1 MPNPASQALDPLR
14 SLPGPDELAARAGD
28 TPQPLRVNSH
38 IHLPPNFSAFETVAD
53 AVDRAAAEGID
64 VLGVSNY
71 YDFTVYGEFARLARD
86 KGIFPLFGLEIICK
100 HDDLA
105 DRGVRIND
113 PGNPGK
119 MYLCGKGITRF
130 GDQMTDTARRILAT
144 IRDNDAARMRE
155 MTDKLSQLL
164 AKAEVDASLGD
175 DDVIDMVVRR
185 HGAPRETVTLQ
196 ERHVAQGCQR
206 ALAQAVPAE
215 QRPAVLERLFGQPA
229 AADADDPVAV
239 QGEIRSRLMKAGK
252 PAFVG
257 ETFITFDQA
266 KTLILALGGI
276 PCYPTLADGVEPTC
290 EYETP
295 VEQLIENIQSAG
307 IHAAELVPTRNQPDV
322 LVEYVT
328 TMRAAGLVVTAGT
341 EHNTLDLGPIEPMCK
356 GGQPIPAEAMDIFQ
370 EGARVVAA
378 HQLLTL
384 HGRPGLVDA
393 AGEPNDAYASADER
407 IAALARLGS
416 AVIDAYREGT

>member
-1 MPNPASQALDPLR
+1 MTSPANDALAPLR
-14 SLPGPDELAARAGD
+14 QLGTVEQLRDRAGA
-28 TPQPLRVNSH
+28 PQPLRVNSH

-53 AVDRAAAEGID
+53 AVDRAAAEGIN

-105 DRGVRIND
+105 AQGVRIND

-130 GDQMTDTARRILAT
+130 GDEMTDTARRILNT

-164 AKAEVDASLGD
+164 AGAEVDAQLGD
-175 DDVIDMVVRR
+175 DDVIDMVVAR
-185 HGAPRETVTLQ
+185 HGAARETVTLQ

-206 ALAQAVPAE
+206 ALAQAVPADH
-215 QRPAVLERLFGQPA
+215 RSAALERLFGQPA
-229 AADADDPVAV
+229 TSDVDDPVAV

-257 ETFITFDQA
+257 ETFISFHQA
-266 KTLILALGGI
+266 RTLILELGGI
-276 PCYPTLADGVEPTC
+276 PCYPTLADGVEPFC

-307 IHAAELVPTRNQPDV
+307 IHAAELVPTRNRPEV
-322 LVEYVT
+322 LAEYVT

-341 EHNTLDLGPIEPMCK
+341 EHNTLDLGPIEPLCK
-356 GGQPIPAEAMDIFQ
+356 GGQPIPAEALEIFQ

-384 HGRPGLVDA
+384 GGRPGLVDA
-393 AGEPNDAYASADER
+393 AGKPNDAYASADER